1 MNSST
6 KTRGRLI
13 ASITAATA
21 TVLAML
27 VMAPAANA
35 AEGAADPA
43 PRVEI
48 SAEEQANLDAL
59 LAASDN
65 SGDVAVFDIDQ
76 ALALGADA
84 TATQEYAA
92 SFVEAGGT
100 LAPTESSSAADV
112 AKGTEAGA
120 MALAACRGKNGFTGY
135 YWFGS
140 QTAMNSCNTQALI
153 NGITL
158 AAAGGGTYAA
168 ASALTVAGLPAAAVV
183 GVIAGILGIGVAF
196 LNICKDTS
204 SVNAIYLNG
213 GVAGVVPPSCW
224 AQ

>member
-13 ASITAATA
+13 TSITAATA

-35 AEGAADPA
+35 AEAPADPA
-43 PRVEI
+43 PQVEI

-76 ALALGADA
+76 AIKLGADQD
-84 TATQEYAA
+84 ATQQYASA
-92 SFVEAGGT
+92 WVESGGT
-100 LAPTESSSAADV
+100 IVGAAGPESADI
-112 AKGTEAGA
+112 AKGTEASA
-120 MALAACRGKNGFTGY
+120 MALAVCRGKTGFTGY
-135 YWFGS
+135 YWFGPQNALDS
-140 QTAMNSCNTQALI
+140 CLTQTFI
-153 NGITL
+153 NAIGV

-168 ASALTVAGLPAAAVV
+168 ISALTVAGLPQAAVV
-183 GVIAGILGIGVAF
+183 GVVAAVLGLGVAF

-204 SVNAIYLNG
+204 SIGAIYLNG
-213 GVAGVVPPSCW
+213 GIPGAVSPSCW